1 VNNLGHASDA
11 LEPRKSRKSIIVK
24 WIKNPVFV
32 TCCILMIAAILVL
45 PWDAVIAHWC
55 RQEKLPGELRAF
67 VRLAETFAH
76 GYGIAAII
84 ITLLLIDPLRRRD
97 TLWTAAGTALGGV
110 MANVIKLNVAR
121 LRPHTI
127 ETLPAQDWAIG
138 WQGMFP
144 WLQGW
149 EGWIDRSLQAFPSG
163 HTATAAALATCLG
176 VTYPQARWW
185 FAVLAGLAGLQRID
199 AGAHFPSDVFA
210 GAAVGVACG
219 AFTMRISRGRSKP
232 KARSKQ
238 SKTP

>member
-1 VNNLGHASDA
+1 MLVL
-11 LEPRKSRKSIIVK
+11 
-24 WIKNPVFV
+24 
-32 TCCILMIAAILVL
+32 AAILVL
-45 PWDAVIAHWC
+45 PWDAVIAQWC
-55 RQEKLPGELRAF
+55 RQEKLPRELRAI

-84 ITLLLIDPLRRRD
+84 ITLLFIDPLRRRD
-97 TLWTAAGTALGGV
+97 TIWTAVGTAFAGL

-127 ETLPAQDWAIG
+127 ETLPSQDWTIG
-138 WQGMFP
+138 WHGMFP

-163 HTATAAALATCLG
+163 HTATAAAFATCLG

-185 FAVLAGLAGLQRID
+185 FAFLAGLAGLQRID
-199 AGAHFPSDVFA
+199 AGAHFPSDVLA

-219 AFTMRISRGRSKP
+219 ALTMGIRHRSAKRKSRPKTSK
-232 KARSKQ
+232 AS
-238 SKTP
+238 

>member
-1 VNNLGHASDA
+1 M
-11 LEPRKSRKSIIVK
+11 IVK
-24 WIKNPVFV
+24 WIKHPVVITCSFFV
-32 TCCILMIAAILVL
+32 LAAILVL
-45 PWDAVIAHWC
+45 PWDAVVAQWC
-55 RQEKLPGELRAF
+55 RNEKLPGELRAI

-97 TLWTAAGTALGGV
+97 TIWTAIGTAFGGI

-127 ETLPAQDWAIG
+127 DPLTSQDWTIG

-163 HTATAAALATCLG
+163 HTATAAAFATCLS

-185 FAVLAGLAGLQRID
+185 FALLAALAGLQRID
-199 AGAHFPSDVFA
+199 AGAHFPSDVLA
-210 GAAVGVACG
+210 GAALGIACG
-219 AFTMRISRGRSKP
+219 ALTMRIRRGRTTT
-232 KARSKQ
+232 KARTKQ
-238 SKTP
+238 SKTA